1 MSKGPSSR
9 TVSDTQLTPLP
20 LLSLAVPQ
28 VGSAS
33 VVSFTVMSR
42 MSSAQKG
49 AIGIGS
55 VYVILSGALL
65 ILALCFAVATR
76 NFGTYATAKATLAKM
91 GPAVGGVYGAQD
103 SETFTVVWQDLTYA
117 IGGKKILKGLTGLA
131 RPGELLAIMGPSG
144 SGKTSLLDILARK
157 NKSGEP
163 RGEKRK
169 GWRG

>member
-1 MSKGPSSR
+1 
-9 TVSDTQLTPLP
+9 
-20 LLSLAVPQ
+20 

-65 ILALCFAVATR
+65 LVALCFWVATR
-76 NFGTYATAKATLAKM
+76 NFGTYAAAKATLAKM
-91 GPAVGGVYGAQD
+91 GPSPGAAYGAAE
-103 SETFTVVWQDLTYA
+103 SETFSVVWQDLTYA

-157 NKSGEP
+157 NKSGE
-163 RGEKRK
+163 RLEKRK
-169 GWRG
+169 GGEGMAPACGSGAVC